1 MADRLTAMDVQKQEF
16 RTRMRGFDPEQV
28 KLFLRAVA
36 DEVERLN
43 LQNAELREKNG
54 RLRES
59 VEEYRQRERTL
70 QETLV
75 TAQQMAHELKER
87 SKGEAEDILREARRK
102 AERTLQH
109 SQDQLARLEAE
120 IRHCKLER
128 DLFERRVR
136 STIEEH
142 LSLIEGRRENREPA
156 SVHPLRHA
164 SSEAG

>member
-1 MADRLTAMDVQKQEF
+1 MADRMTAMDIQNQEF
-16 RTRMRGFDPEQV
+16 RTRMRGFDPEEVQ
-28 KLFLRAVA
+28 LFLRAAA

-54 RLRES
+54 RMRES
-59 VEEYRQRERTL
+59 VDEYRQRERTL

-75 TAQQMAHELKER
+75 TAQKMAQELKER
-87 SKGEAEDILREARRK
+87 SRGEAEHILRDARHK
-102 AERTLQH
+102 AERVLQD
-109 SQDQLARLEAE
+109 SQDQLARIEAE
-120 IRHCKLER
+120 VRHCKLER
-128 DLFERRVR
+128 DLFERRLR

-156 SVHPLRHA
+156 SVHPLRRA